1 MLYNFFRLPSGS
13 RLPLEREALFLRY
26 WSLNKNK
33 HKLYLV

>member
-1 MLYNFFRLPSGS
+1 MLYNFFRQPSS
-13 RLPLEREALFLRY
+13 SEREALFLRY